1 MTVITKIATKKLRII
16 LSINI
21 QENAKTAVSEDTHK
35 VKEITKIVQR
45 EVAKEET
52 KSMYQRKT
60 IMKVESDVKG
70 ETKVIKKKL
79 ENEKIVVK
87 EEVAMKEEAVGK
99 EEIAGKSESTRRR
112 KDEEVPVMIERI
124 EKLVILTRINITL
137 RIRMMKKIVTR
148 VANTRKSPRTVSI
161 STTMMINVNVVEA
174 LYFDLN

>member
-21 QENAKTAVSEDTHK
+21 QENAKTAVREDTHK

-99 EEIAGKSESTRRR
+99 EEIAGKSESTLRR
-112 KDEEVPVMIERI
+112 KDEEVLVMIERI

-137 RIRMMKKIVTR
+137 RIRMMKKIVIG
-148 VANTRKSPRTVSI
+148 VANTKKSPRTVSI

-174 LYFDLN
+174 LY